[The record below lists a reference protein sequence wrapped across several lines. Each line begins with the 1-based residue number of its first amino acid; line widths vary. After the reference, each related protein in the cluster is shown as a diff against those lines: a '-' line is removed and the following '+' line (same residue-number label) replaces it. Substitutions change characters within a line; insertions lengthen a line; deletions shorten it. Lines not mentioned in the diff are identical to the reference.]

1 MRVLPDLN
9 RIVEQCFNDGTLDDG
24 DGFGQSVERIIC
36 KSGDKKY
43 LIDCAGTENEIIEY
57 QKNFWKN
64 QIKQKV
70 QKVCEWSFPVLIQ
83 TFVIQKEYIQ
93 LKPLHN
99 H

>member
-9 RIVEQCFNDGTLDDG
+9 KIVEQCFNDGTLDDG

-43 LIDCAGTENEIIEY
+43 MIDCAGTENEIIEY

-64 QIKQKV
+64 QIKQSTNSLRMVISSTNSNICNTKGIHSA
-70 QKVCEWSFPVLIQ
+70 K
-83 TFVIQKEYIQ
+83 TFA
-93 LKPLHN
+93 
-99 H
+99 